1 MKPGLASAA
10 LAAALLT
17 TAAVVSAAAWVVREP
32 HGRMEHP
39 APAAQESHYETG
51 AAVTAPRVSAER

>member
-17 TAAVVSAAAWVVREP
+17 TAAVVSAAAWAMREP
-32 HGRMEHP
+32 PGMAERS
-39 APAAQESHYETG
+39 ATAETG
-51 AAVTAPRVSAER
+51 AAKQVPAILPAN